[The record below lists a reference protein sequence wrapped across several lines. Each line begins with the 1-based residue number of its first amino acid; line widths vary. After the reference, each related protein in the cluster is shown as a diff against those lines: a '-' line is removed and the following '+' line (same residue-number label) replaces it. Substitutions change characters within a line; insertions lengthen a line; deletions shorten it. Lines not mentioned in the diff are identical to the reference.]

1 MKTQFDSNLQYYG
14 IIFHVCSQQDQ
25 RTTLPGERAGLTS
38 SFIKGKPFLSVS
50 LPAEHTQAH
59 ARAHTPASAHKR
71 LINIKGNKLGKFVS
85 REITT

>member
-1 MKTQFDSNLQYYG
+1 MRFDSHLQYYG
-14 IIFHVCSQQDQ
+14 IIFHAGSQQEVQ

-50 LPAEHTQAH
+50 LPAEHTHEH
-59 ARAHTPASAHKR
+59 ARAHTPASAHKQ
-71 LINIKGNKLGKFVS
+71 LINIKGNKLGKLAS